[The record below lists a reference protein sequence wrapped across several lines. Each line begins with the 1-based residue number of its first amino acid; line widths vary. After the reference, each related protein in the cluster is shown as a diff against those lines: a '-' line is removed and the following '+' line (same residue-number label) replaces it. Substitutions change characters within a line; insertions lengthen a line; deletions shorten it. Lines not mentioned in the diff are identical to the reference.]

1 MKNLR
6 LILRLVLVAVA
17 CSLIAACADNPTR
30 QTDLDYRSQR
40 SPTVQGA
47 NSSPGS
53 SGQHL
58 TIQSGEGEKLNLPW
72 LIRDAQ
78 GWINGN

>member
-1 MKNLR
+1 MKNSR
-6 LILRLVLVAVA
+6 LILRLILVPVA
-17 CSLIAACADNPTR
+17 CVSLAACADNPPR
-30 QTDLDYRSQR
+30 QTDLDYRSQP
-40 SPTVQGA
+40 SPTTQGV
-47 NSSPGS
+47 NSAPGS

-78 GWINGN
+78 GWINSN